1 MISIIA
7 SGSNHVYNSSTS
19 CFMSMVMELKCV
31 FCFSWSKY
39 GDPLFQC
46 FMILHT
52 MILVCCGSE
61 LSFVKVKMLYH
72 LLEKF

>member
-46 FMILHT
+46 FMILH
-52 MILVCCGSE
+52 IQWFYYVVALSLV
-61 LSFVKVKMLYH
+61 L
-72 LLEKF
+72 